1 MLSPTAWRSHATL
14 VSVCTEASEP
24 AFPSAGIRLAWR
36 DHADLVIA
44 EEIVR
49 PRDLVLGH
57 VTGYA
62 VLRCFRA
69 RLRPPGTGA
78 ARALSRGV
86 AREASSIVKRRR
98 LFNLLMRIVTCGAAN
113 PHIRRVVAL
122 AVGQPVR
129 LEADVVDV
137 MWAVGRNLR
146 PRAVAL
152 AAEIRHLLGSQLAQ
166 LRHPCVLDVAG
177 LRRAGVLL
185 AGPMAALAQHARRQP
200 LHLHL
205 AFTNRVGRMAA
216 EAVRGVPNTHPA
228 ARGLLEGFG
237 MQTRGAHGEIEPAN
251 RPVEADAALVPGSIP
266 LINIRLAG
274 GA

>member
-69 RLRPPGTGA
+69 R
-78 ARALSRGV
+78 
-86 AREASSIVKRRR
+86 
-98 LFNLLMRIVTCGAAN
+98 
-113 PHIRRVVAL
+113 
-122 AVGQPVR
+122 
-129 LEADVVDV
+129 
-137 MWAVGRNLR
+137 
-146 PRAVAL
+146 
-152 AAEIRHLLGSQLAQ
+152 

-237 MQTRGAHGEIEPAN
+237 MQTRGAHGEIEP
-251 RPVEADAALVPGSIP
+251 
-266 LINIRLAG
+266 
-274 GA
+274 